1 MTRETGYP
9 QGGPPAPSAR
19 GYSPAPGIPSTASTR
34 GYSPSPGVP
43 AVPSTRGY
51 SPVPGNTTA
60 QQPVTTTTTRK
71 ICVQCIK

>member
-9 QGGPPAPSAR
+9 QGGP
-19 GYSPAPGIPSTASTR
+19 PAPGIPSTASTR
-34 GYSPSPGVP
+34 GYSPSPGIP

-60 QQPVTTTTTRK
+60 QQPVTTTARK
-71 ICVQCIK
+71 ICVSCA